1 MQVNKVCFALLL
13 CFTLSLAGCST
24 HRTIVERNADHLAFQ
39 MAEQDFSAS
48 LETQV
53 PDTAKSLTGFLQH
66 YYDEGKKIHAAG
78 VTEDQALAI
87 AALLRERIM
96 QGQLPSHE
104 TFAGKTYTSAQSETI
119 KKLVAQTVANTFID
133 GYNGAQ

>member
-1 MQVNKVCFALLL
+1 MQVSKVCFATL
-13 CFTLSLAGCST
+13 LSLSLILTGCST
-24 HRTIVERNADHLAFQ
+24 QRTIVQRNADHLAWQ
-39 MAEQDFSAS
+39 MADQDFSAS
-48 LETQV
+48 LRTQV

-104 TFAGKTYTSAQSETI
+104 TFAGKTYTSAQSDTT
-119 KKLVAQTVANTFID
+119 KKLVAQAVAGTFID